1 MSFGESIATCLRK
14 YVDFKGRAS
23 RAEYWWFFLFA
34 VLAYFGGGMI
44 GMALRTNALL
54 LLVFLGV
61 FLPLLSAAVRRLHDT
76 GRPGWW
82 YLIVL
87 IPYVGGIVLIVLLA
101 LRGNAGPNEYGFAP
115 GVPAMPLGNVGPL
128 PPPPPKQDSGFAR

>member
-1 MSFGESIATCLRK
+1 MSFGESVMTCFRK

-34 VLAYFGGGMI
+34 VLAYVTGGMI
-44 GMALRTNALL
+44 GVALRTNVLL

-76 GRPGWW
+76 GRSGWW
-82 YLIVL
+82 YLIAL

-101 LRGNAGPNEYGFAP
+101 LRGNRGPNEYGSAP

-128 PPPPPKQDSGFAR
+128 PPPPPNQDSGFAR

>member
-1 MSFGESIATCLRK
+1 MSFGESVTTCLRK

-23 RAEYWWFFLFA
+23 RAEYWWFLLFA
-34 VLAYFGGGMI
+34 VLVYFAGGMI
-44 GMALRTNALL
+44 GLALRTPALL
-54 LLVFLGV
+54 LLVLVCV

-101 LRGNAGPNEYGFAP
+101 LPGNAGPNEYGPAP
-115 GVPAMPLGNVGPL
+115 GVPEMPLGNVGPL
-128 PPPPPKQDSGFAR
+128 PPPPTNQGSGFAR